1 MFYQMTLGGLMKLE
15 KIATIIIALLITF
28 LTGLA
33 VQSTRALSET
43 VETIKKRLQ
52 AQEDQSSSI
61 KTQINSIS
69 GELIRLKEA
78 NPVLTQQILKDQVEE
93 IIKLDREK
101 QIALQKE
108 KQTLIKLEIKNK
120 SEKIRIQ
127 KIQSQIDAAKQNLD
141 QADKNLEVE
150 ILTSAVTKSVQNK
163 IESISQSTVM
173 ANLKAANDISKAS
186 LKGADRF
193 GEIPYREPT
202 AVAVK
207 PSVDTSQEA
216 SLIPP
221 ELIAKKT
228 ALMAERK
235 KLWAQQRT
243 LDEQKRKLTNNTAK
257 LEQNSDITLN

>member
-1 MFYQMTLGGLMKLE
+1 MKLE

-52 AQEDQSSSI
+52 VQEDQSSSI

-69 GELIRLKEA
+69 GDLIRLKET
-78 NPVLTQQILKDQVEE
+78 NPVLTQQVLKDQVEE

-101 QIALQKE
+101 QITIQKE
-108 KQTLIKLEIKNK
+108 KQTLIKLENKIKN
-120 SEKIRIQ
+120 EKIRIK

-163 IESISQSTVM
+163 IESISQATLL
-173 ANLKAANDISKAS
+173 ANTKAANDISKAS

-193 GEIPYREPT
+193 GEMPYREPL
-202 AVAVK
+202 AVSPK
-207 PSVDTSQEA
+207 PSADMSQES

-221 ELIAKKT
+221 DLIAKKT
-228 ALMAERK
+228 ALLAERK

-243 LDEQKRKLTNNTAK
+243 LDEQKRKLINNNAK
-257 LEQNSDITLN
+257 LEQNEEMTLN